1 MKRIFLMIGLMILA
15 SCGADGAPFVPTANL
30 GLNIGPNGVT
40 PGASLGASNGTV
52 SVGVGL

>member
-1 MKRIFLMIGLMILA
+1 MKPLVLIISLTVLA
-15 SCGADGAPFVPTANL
+15 ACGADGAPFVPTANL

-40 PGASLGASNGTV
+40 PGATVGASNGTV

>member
-1 MKRIFLMIGLMILA
+1 MKRIVFVIALLGLA
-15 SCGADGAPFVPTANL
+15 ACGADGAPFVPTANL

-40 PGASLGASNGTV
+40 PGASVGASNGTV

>member
-1 MKRIFLMIGLMILA
+1 MKRIFLVIGLMALA
-15 SCGADGAPFVPTANL
+15 ACGADGAPFVPTANL

-40 PGASLGASNGTV
+40 PGASVGATNGTV

>member
-1 MKRIFLMIGLMILA
+1 MKRIFLVIGLMTLA
-15 SCGADGAPFVPTANL
+15 ACGADGAPFVPTANL